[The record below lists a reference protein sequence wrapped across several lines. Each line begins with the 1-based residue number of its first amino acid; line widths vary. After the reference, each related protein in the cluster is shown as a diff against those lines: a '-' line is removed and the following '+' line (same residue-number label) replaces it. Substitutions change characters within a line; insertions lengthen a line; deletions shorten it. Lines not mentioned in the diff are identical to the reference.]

1 MSTEDACA
9 MNLAI
14 IGYGGMG
21 AYHAENLRKFAEGES
36 AFPIG
41 VAGVYDIDPAV
52 RKRRAASVCAHT
64 LRRRR
69 SGRINRSAPCFWR
82 SQRPPRA
89 VCVRPRRRRGNT
101 SSAKNQ
107 SR

>member
-1 MSTEDACA
+1 

-41 VAGVYDIDPAV
+41 VAGVYDIDPA
-52 RKRRAASVCAHT
+52 RAEAARGVGL

-69 SGRINRSAPCFWR
+69 SGRINRSAPCFWQFPTT
-82 SQRPPRA
+82 ST
-89 VCVRPRRRRGNT
+89 RRMRTRRQRRGNT
-101 SSAKNQ
+101 YSAKNQ